1 MLRIFLLLVVICT
14 NCFFI
19 YCSDD
24 AAKDDGAF
32 VETVVPPQDENKVEG
47 AKVDEGVSTQQLL
60 LELAATAERQT
71 ELVARLKTRY
81 VGESS
86 TLAQKDEEITV
97 LRAQLAE
104 AQAEVESVKAHADKV
119 TDEKVSML
127 TELQHA
133 RGELHQFR
141 ANMTWSVRYLEERRV
156 EHFANIEE
164 FKVRMEKI
172 IQVQEEKLRGL
183 SIEYDEELY
192 PHLMSTIAERKYVH
206 IYFPSMLL
214 YYICLYISANTS
226 YPC

>member
-1 MLRIFLLLVVICT
+1 MLTFFLIR
-14 NCFFI
+14 
-19 YCSDD
+19 CSDH
-24 AAKDDGAF
+24 AAKDDAAF
-32 VETVVPPQDENKVEG
+32 VESVVPPQNENVE
-47 AKVDEGVSTQQLL
+47 EGVKVAEDVSAQQLL
-60 LELAATAERQT
+60 VELAAAAERQT
-71 ELVARLKTRY
+71 ELVAQLRTRY

-86 TLAQKDEEITV
+86 TIAQKDEEIAR

-119 TDEKVSML
+119 TDEKVNML

-183 SIEYDEELY
+183 SIDYDEELY
-192 PHLMSTIAERKYVH
+192 PHLMSTIAERRYVF
-206 IYFPSMLL
+206 IYFPAMLP
-214 YYICLYISANTS
+214 YYICWFVSSNPS
-226 YPC
+226 CSF